1 MFVIILT
8 ADDKCVLL
16 NRENLRKPIQRQ
28 LYEKQKTFS
37 ELFSTI
43 WKPRLNFEHFSKK
56 DDSNSWCISEI
67 TDSE

>member
-1 MFVIILT
+1 MKTKTLGDFQICVSVPLSMFVIILT

-37 ELFSTI
+37 EFFSTI
-43 WKPRLNFEHFSKK
+43 
-56 DDSNSWCISEI
+56 
-67 TDSE
+67 

>member
-28 LYEKQKTFS
+28 LYEKQKTFP

-43 WKPRLNFEHFSKK
+43 
-56 DDSNSWCISEI
+56 
-67 TDSE
+67 